1 MKVGNCN
8 MVIELDQVGII
19 IEGCISLLEML
30 EEQSDNFDFN
40 DISSMRNIIH
50 RIDTLT
56 KCTIRELETITSGIE
71 EHQLNKFNG
80 ELEHTKAV
88 SLYESNK

>member
-1 MKVGNCN
+1 
-8 MVIELDQVGII
+8 MVIELVQVGII
-19 IEGCISLLEML
+19 IDRCISLLETL
-30 EEQSDNFDFN
+30 EEQSANFNFN
-40 DISSMRNIIH
+40 DISSMRNITH

-80 ELEHTKAV
+80 ELEHNKAM
-88 SLYESNK
+88 SLYECDK